1 MPRLRQEIIM
11 AWIIGTNAKG
21 RLPALLAAGIMF
33 TATIGLGSVTAS
45 ARDDHRDRGHREYHR
60 GGWGGGYYGAP
71 PVVYGT
77 PYYAPPV
84 VYGPGLGINLNI
96 R

>member
-1 MPRLRQEIIM
+1 MTFS
-11 AWIIGTNAKG
+11 IGDKMRRG
-21 RLPALLAAGIMF
+21 LPASLAAAVIL
-33 TATIGLGSVTAS
+33 TATLALTALPGSAS
-45 ARDDHRDRGHREYHR
+45 ADDHHDRGGHRDWHHG
-60 GGWGGGYYGAP
+60 GGWGGGYYRAP
-71 PVVYGT
+71 PVVYGS